1 MQAKAQPGTAH
12 TPMMQQFLR
21 IKADYPDTLLFYRM
35 GDFYELFFSDAEKA
49 SKLLDI
55 TLTKRGSSAG
65 KPIPMAGVPFH
76 SADQYLAK
84 LVKKGHSV
92 AICEQIGDP
101 STSKGPV
108 ERAVQRIITPGTL
121 TDENLMDDRKEN
133 LIAACYTGSQNKIG
147 LAWLEVASGRL
158 DALELDD
165 IYQIKDEIIRIAPR
179 EILFP
184 ESFSKTADFEN
195 MALVQS
201 VSDWQFDY
209 DRSIQILTA
218 SFNTHDLKAFDVE
231 NSPLAIQSAGC
242 LLYYAKDMYG
252 RELTHL
258 QDFKLHKNDSLL
270 QIDAATRTHLEI
282 SQSNSGD
289 KRFSLI
295 ALLDQ
300 CATPMG
306 GRLLDRW
313 LNNPIRNHDQLR
325 QRHAVIDYF
334 LNIETEAPYSRLRSI
349 GDIERIATRIALE
362 TARPGDLVKLR
373 QALTAMPEL
382 TEILSVNNDLPQL
395 DKLIVNLGPFKDL
408 ETLLHKA
415 IKTEP
420 AAHLRDGNVIA
431 DGYNQ
436 DLDELRRLKSDS
448 GSYLLQLETLERER
462 TGVKSLK
469 IQYNRVHG
477 YYIELPRSLSDELP
491 DGYVRRQ
498 TLKNAERFITDE
510 LKTFEDKILSAN
522 EKAVSLE
529 KELYAD
535 LIKDFSAYVAAIQ
548 KCANAVAQIDVLLN
562 FANQAKR
569 LDLSRPELVED
580 GLLTIERGRHPVVE
594 YFQQSE
600 FIANDTRLT
609 DSNRMQ
615 LITGPNMGGKST
627 YMRQTAIITLLAHTG
642 CFVPASKAIIGN
654 IDRIFTRIGASDDL
668 ASGRS
673 TFMVEMTEMALIL
686 RNASMHSLVLVDE
699 IGRGTSTFDGLAL
712 AWACACQLS
721 KKQSFTLFS
730 THYFELTSLPEQLPN
745 CVNVHLSAI
754 EHAHSIVFLYAVTQ
768 GPASQSYGLQ
778 VAKLAGIPQSVIKQ
792 AKQKLNELEALQS
805 QQLTDQ
811 SSQLPLFTASNQN
824 SNTQTI
830 ELAEVYDLINNT
842 NPDELTPKQALE
854 TLYTLKSLLE
864 KDL

>member
-1 MQAKAQPGTAH
+1 
-12 TPMMQQFLR
+12 MMQQYLR

-49 SKLLDI
+49 AQLLDI
-55 TLTKRGSSAG
+55 TLTKRGSSSG

-84 LVKKGHSV
+84 LVKQGHAV

-101 STSKGPV
+101 QKSKGPV
-108 ERAVQRIITPGTL
+108 ERKVQRVITPGTL

-133 LIAACYTGSQNKIG
+133 LIAACFTGPEKLG

-158 DALELDD
+158 DALEMDSINQL
-165 IYQIKDEIIRIAPR
+165 KDEITRLSPK

-184 ESFSKTADFEN
+184 DSFSQTIDFEN
-195 MALVQS
+195 IALVQT
-201 VSDWQFDY
+201 VSDWHFDH
-209 DRSIQILTA
+209 DRSVQILTR

-231 NSPLAIQSAGC
+231 NSPLAIQAAGC
-242 LLYYAKDMYG
+242 LLNYAKDMYG
-252 RELTHL
+252 RRLPHL
-258 QDFKLHKNDSLL
+258 QNFNLHKNDNLL

-282 SQSNSGD
+282 SQSNTGD

-313 LNNPIRNHDQLR
+313 LNNPIRNHNELCE
-325 QRHAVIDYF
+325 RHACVDYF
-334 LNIETEAPYSRLRSI
+334 LGVECTDIYTVLRCI

-373 QALTAMPEL
+373 QALTVMPEL
-382 TEILSVNNDLPQL
+382 IENLSDGNELPQL
-395 DKLIVNLGPFKDL
+395 NRLKLDLGPFSDL
-408 ETLLHKA
+408 HETLHLAVKE
-415 IKTEP
+415 EP
-420 AAHLRDGNVIA
+420 AVHLREGNVIA
-431 DGYNQ
+431 DGFNEN
-436 DLDELRRLKSDS
+436 LDELRKLKSDS
-448 GSYLLQLETLERER
+448 GAYLLQLENLERER
-462 TGVKSLK
+462 TGIKNLK

-477 YYIELPRSLSDELP
+477 YYIELPRSFSDKLP

-498 TLKNAERFITDE
+498 TLKNAERFITEE

-529 KELYAD
+529 KLLYAE
-535 LIKDFSAYVAAIQ
+535 LIKDLSRHVNAIQ
-548 KCANAVAQIDVLLN
+548 KCASAVAQIDVLLN
-562 FANQAKR
+562 FAFQAKR
-569 LDLSRPELVED
+569 LDLCRPELVQD
-580 GLLTIERGRHPVVE
+580 NVLTINQGRHLVVE
-594 YFQQSE
+594 HFQHSE
-600 FIANDTRLT
+600 FIANDTTLDDT
-609 DSNRMQ
+609 TRMQ

-642 CFVPASKAIIGN
+642 CYVPATKAVIGN

-686 RNASMHSLVLVDE
+686 RNASSRSLVLVDE

-721 KKQSFTLFS
+721 KIQSFTLFS
-730 THYFELTSLPEQLPN
+730 THYFELTCLPEQLPN
-745 CVNVHLSAI
+745 CINVHLCAI
-754 EHAHSIVFLYAVTQ
+754 EHAHSIVFLYAVKS

-778 VAKLAGIPQSVIKQ
+778 VAKLAGIPETVIQQ
-792 AKQKLNELEALQS
+792 ARQKLKELETVQY
-805 QQLTDQ
+805 QQLTGH
-811 SSQLPLFTASNQN
+811 SSQLPLFSTAEEN
-824 SNTQTI
+824 SRSDAQ
-830 ELAEVYDLINNT
+830 DLTDLHNLISTT
-842 NPDELTPKQALE
+842 NPDELSPKQALE
-854 TLYTLKSLLE
+854 TLYTLKSLF
-864 KDL
+864 KNKQ